1 MEEKNDE
8 LEYIE
13 DGHIYLFNG
22 VIIKSVTQILQE
34 KLFKDKYRDIPD
46 FILEKKAKYGSKVHS
61 IIEKIENNE
70 EYEESSVY
78 IQESIKQYEK
88 IKNKHKIK
96 VISQEQVVCYKG
108 IYAGKYD
115 MIAKVE
121 NDICLV
127 DIKTTY
133 EVDEEYLSW
142 QLSMY
147 ELAIG
152 REFDKLYCLWLPKG
166 GVGKLIEVKR
176 KSKEEIEKV
185 IKEK

>member
-1 MEEKNDE
+1 MI
-8 LEYIE
+8 EYIDE
-13 DGHIYLFNG
+13 IHTYLYNG
-22 VIIKSVTQILQE
+22 VIIPSVTQILQE

-46 FILEKKAKYGSKVHS
+46 FILEKKAKYGSRVHS

-70 EYEESSVY
+70 EYEE
-78 IQESIKQYEK
+78 
-88 IKNKHKIK
+88 IKNKYKIK

-115 MIAKVE
+115 MIAKVG

>member
-1 MEEKNDE
+1 
-8 LEYIE
+8 
-13 DGHIYLFNG
+13 
-22 VIIKSVTQILQE
+22 
-34 KLFKDKYRDIPD
+34 
-46 FILEKKAKYGSKVHS
+46 
-61 IIEKIENNE
+61 
-70 EYEESSVY
+70 
-78 IQESIKQYEK
+78 
-88 IKNKHKIK
+88 
-96 VISQEQVVCYKG
+96 
-108 IYAGKYD
+108 
-115 MIAKVE
+115 MIAKVG

>member
-1 MEEKNDE
+1 MI
-8 LEYIE
+8 EYIDE
-13 DGHIYLFNG
+13 IHTYLYNG

-34 KLFKDKYRDIPD
+34 KLFQDKYKNVPEI
-46 FILEKKAKYGSKVHS
+46 ILQKKATYGSRVHS
-61 IIEKIENNE
+61 LIEKIENNE
-70 EYEESSVY
+70 DYEENSVY
-78 IQESIKQYEK
+78 INESIKQYKE
-88 IKNKHKIK
+88 IKDKHKMQ

-108 IYAGKYD
+108 LYAGKYD
-115 MIAKVE
+115 MIAKLD
-121 NDICLV
+121 NQICLV

>member
-1 MEEKNDE
+1 MI
-8 LEYIE
+8 EYIDE
-13 DGHIYLFNG
+13 IHTYLYNG

-34 KLFKDKYRDIPD
+34 KLFKDKYKDVPD

-78 IQESIKQYEK
+78 IQESIKQYEE
-88 IKNKHKIK
+88 IKSKHKIK
-96 VISQEQVVCYKG
+96 VISQEQVVCYKD

-115 MIAKVE
+115 MIAKAG

-152 REFDKLYCLWLPKG
+152 KEFDKLYCLWLPKG